1 MGAEPRAEVS
11 WGPFS
16 QMNVALYCSNN
27 KQIFICVQETFERFM
42 KFRKL
47 FDIYSY
53 VSLNNDILVQDFKRR
68 VHVNKKTIVS
78 LIHYE
83 IKLK

>member
-1 MGAEPRAEVS
+1 MGAEPRAEIS

-27 KQIFICVQETFERFM
+27 KQIFICVQETYERFM

-47 FDIYSY
+47 FDIE
-53 VSLNNDILVQDFKRR
+53 LR
-68 VHVNKKTIVS
+68 
-78 LIHYE
+78 
-83 IKLK
+83 KLK

>member
-1 MGAEPRAEVS
+1 MRDS
-11 WGPFS
+11 WNSENF
-16 QMNVALYCSNN
+16 L
-27 KQIFICVQETFERFM
+27 
-42 KFRKL
+42 
-47 FDIYSY
+47 IYSY

-83 IKLK
+83 IKLKWIKVWLQCMVHT